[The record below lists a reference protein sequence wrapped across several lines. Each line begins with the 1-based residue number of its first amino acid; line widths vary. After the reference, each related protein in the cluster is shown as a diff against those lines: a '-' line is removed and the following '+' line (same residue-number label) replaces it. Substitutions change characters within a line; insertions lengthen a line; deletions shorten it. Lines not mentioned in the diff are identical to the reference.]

1 MTPEIPQTWEELQK
15 QGQTAIFVLETVM
28 RVPVPRTIKD
38 AVDGKWMEAS
48 AGATRDI
55 LGRTTRAEKK
65 EWRKRVIKLSDANQ
79 ILKDLENKIVN
90 SYVLA
95 SASPLR
101 IALDGII
108 LIPKWIV
115 KHIAELTL
123 IMLPLFLT
131 SVEKAGDMVMIE
143 RRITEI
149 EKEIERS
156 ENIIASLYEVIPEAD
171 DAESTV
177 VTGGGPTFIVPPRTA
192 AAIRAEI
199 KMVEGAMGELRR
211 EKAALAK
218 LSAKAG
224 TVLDLAVTAFCVT
237 IAFLAVA
244 NLISLARSLSDN
256 LATTGPASKL
266 RDEAIELAKSKSL
279 PQFSGKR
286 KTVKKRSRRN

>member
-1 MTPEIPQTWEELQK
+1 MTTEIPQTWEELQK

-38 AVDGKWMEAS
+38 AVDGKWMEAGT
-48 AGATRDI
+48 GATRDI

-65 EWRKRVIKLSDANQ
+65 EWRKRVIKLSAANQ
-79 ILKDLENKIVN
+79 ILRDLENKIVN

-131 SVEKAGDMVMIE
+131 SVEKSGDMVMIE

-149 EKEIERS
+149 EKLVSQWEELLPGLYAATPGEGLRIVTEMSGRYLGGEETA
-156 ENIIASLYEVIPEAD
+156 ENL
-171 DAESTV
+171 
-177 VTGGGPTFIVPPRTA
+177 R
-192 AAIRAEI
+192 AAI
-199 KMVEGAMGELRR
+199 KNVEDNIAILKR
-211 EKAALAK
+211 EKSALVN
-218 LSAKAG
+218 LSTKAG
-224 TVLDLAVTAFCVT
+224 TVLDLAITAFCVT

-279 PQFSGKR
+279 PQFSVKR

>member
-79 ILKDLENKIVN
+79 ILRDLENKIVN

-115 KHIAELTL
+115 KHIAEITL

-143 RRITEI
+143 RRISEI
-149 EKEIERS
+149 EKLIAIYEDRLPGLYSATPGEGLRIITDLSGRYLGGEETA
-156 ENIIASLYEVIPEAD
+156 ENL
-171 DAESTV
+171 
-177 VTGGGPTFIVPPRTA
+177 R
-192 AAIRAEI
+192 AAI
-199 KMVEGAMGELRR
+199 KNVEDNIAILKR
-211 EKAALAK
+211 EKTALAK

-224 TVLDLAVTAFCVT
+224 TVLDLAITAFCVT

-266 RDEAIELAKSKSL
+266 RDEAIDLAKAKSL
-279 PQFSGKR
+279 PQFSVKR